1 MSKIIRYG
9 LIGTLVL
16 AVIIAYAAYNKLND
30 KVISGTL
37 DQIVIEI
44 PNNSTFGEVEEIL
57 KAQGLVPDLKYFRLL
72 SEKMKYKRQPMRA
85 GRFVI
90 DSKMSTVDMIRH
102 LRSGK
107 QSPVNVV
114 LTMGR
119 LTEDVAEDAA
129 KILSF
134 SKEDLDAVLTDKAY
148 LAELG
153 YTPETIMSAFIP
165 NTYEMYWNASPKAFV
180 QRMIKEHKRFWDSN
194 NRRTKAKKYKLN
206 PAEVYTLASIV
217 ERETLQ
223 NSEKKRMAGVYL
235 NRLRIGM
242 LLQADPTSVF
252 ARKDFTA
259 TRVTDYHTKYDSP
272 YNTYM
277 YKGLPPG
284 PISMATISSIDAVLN
299 AESHKYM
306 YFCAKGDGS
315 GFHNFA
321 KTLAQ
326 HNKNAAIYRKNI
338 RGRE

>member
-1 MSKIIRYG
+1 MSRKVRFGIIGVLLIAVVFAYSAYSKINDQVIGNNEENLEILIPNGSTFDDVEDILEAKG
-9 LIGTLVL
+9 LI
-16 AVIIAYAAYNKLND
+16 
-30 KVISGTL
+30 
-37 DQIVIEI
+37 
-44 PNNSTFGEVEEIL
+44 
-57 KAQGLVPDLKYFRLL
+57 PDVKYFRLL
-72 SEKMKYKRQPMRA
+72 AEKMNYKRDKMRA
-85 GRFVI
+85 GRYI
-90 DSKMSTVDMIRH
+90 LEPGMSTVDMIRH

-107 QSPVNVV
+107 QAPVNVI

-119 LTEDVAEDAA
+119 LPEDVAEDVA
-129 KILSF
+129 KFLSF
-134 SKEDLDAVLTDKAY
+134 SQTDLEELLNDTKY

-153 YTPETIMSAFIP
+153 YTPETVMSVFIP
-165 NTYEMYWNASPKAFV
+165 NTYEMYWNASPKAFM
-180 QRMIKEHKRFWDSN
+180 QRMAKEHKRFWDAN
-194 NRRTKAKKYKLN
+194 NRRTKAKKYNLS

-223 NSEKKRMAGVYL
+223 NGEKKRMAGVYL

-284 PISMATISSIDAVLN
+284 PISMASIPSIDAVLN

-321 KTLAQ
+321 KTLAA
-326 HNKNAAIYRKNI
+326 HNKNAEVYRRNV
-338 RGRE
+338 RGRK